1 MVVVVGLLPAVIV
14 VVAVIVAVIMR
25 MRQGMIVALPCECAW
40 P

>member
-25 MRQGMIVALPCECAW
+25 MRQGMIVALAV
-40 P
+40 